1 MPARRFPPPW
11 SIELMD
17 IISRSIA
24 TMTQSKIIAGV
35 VVAVL
40 AASAVRAEVVTLVA
54 CQFVKTVGVG
64 TPSSPTQLTV
74 IIDLDAGTMGGRE
87 GTTEKVKISENMVS
101 WMVPDPFDTTRCQMG
116 GINRITGEFGQQIL
130 KKTCQQIG
138 AANFDG

>member
-1 MPARRFPPPW
+1 MAARRFPPPW

-40 AASAVRAEVVTLVA
+40 AASAVRAEVVTLA
-54 CQFVKTVGVG
+54 CQFVKMVGVG

-116 GINRITGEFGQQIL
+116 GINRITG
-130 KKTCQQIG
+130 
-138 AANFDG
+138 